1 ICLALTAE
9 QLAKK
14 NFLVKD
20 LEAVETLG
28 STSVICVDKTG
39 VLTQNQMT
47 VAHMWF
53 DNRIV
58 EADAVEYQENATY
71 DKSAPGWLAL
81 TRCATLCNRA
91 DFKQDPE
98 NLARPVL
105 QRECNGDESEAALLK
120 CVELSM
126 GNVIKSRKTNRKVCE
141 VPFNS
146 TNKYQVS
153 IHEMHT
159 GNESEDDSW
168 TYLLVMKGAPE
179 RILDRCST
187 IYIDGIDVEMNDYWR
202 AQFQRAYLDLGNL
215 GERILGFSDLRLS
228 RHDYPKGYL
237 FDEEEVNFPVDNLR
251 FLGLMSMI
259 DPPRAAALEAVA
271 KCRSAGIKV
280 IMVTGDHPIT
290 ARATARAV
298 GIISTNA
305 ETVEEIAQRLDIP
318 EDQVDPHEA
327 KACIIHG
334 NDLRNMSPDEI
345 DALLRNNTE
354 IAFARTS
361 PQQKLIV
368 VEGEYDIIDR
378 EMLQSML
385 FLGCQRQGAIVTMI
399 GNSVSDSP
407 ALKKADVGVVM
418 GISGSDVSKQ
428 VADMIFLD
436 DNFASIITGV
446 ERGRLIFDNL
456 KKSIAYTLTSTIPKI
471 APFLMYFFMGI
482 PLALA
487 TTAILCI
494 DLLTI
499 IPAISLAYEEA
510 ETDIM
515 KRKPRNQKY
524 DRLVNKRLI
533 LTAHGP
539 IGFIQTAAGFFI
551 YFLIMAE
558 NGFLPSRLFGLRKS
572 WESKSVNNLQDSY
585 GQEWTYEQR
594 KQLEFICHSAFFIAI
609 VICQWAVLII
619 CKTRR
624 NSILHQ
630 GMK

>member
-1 ICLALTAE
+1 
-9 QLAKK
+9 
-14 NFLVKD
+14 
-20 LEAVETLG
+20 
-28 STSVICVDKTG
+28 
-39 VLTQNQMT
+39 
-47 VAHMWF
+47 
-53 DNRIV
+53 
-58 EADAVEYQENATY
+58 
-71 DKSAPGWLAL
+71 
-81 TRCATLCNRA
+81 
-91 DFKQDPE
+91 
-98 NLARPVL
+98 
-105 QRECNGDESEAALLK
+105 
-120 CVELSM
+120 
-126 GNVIKSRKTNRKVCE
+126 
-141 VPFNS
+141 
-146 TNKYQVS
+146 
-153 IHEMHT
+153 
-159 GNESEDDSW
+159 
-168 TYLLVMKGAPE
+168 
-179 RILDRCST
+179 
-187 IYIDGIDVEMNDYWR
+187 
-202 AQFQRAYLDLGNL
+202 
-215 GERILGFSDLRLS
+215 
-228 RHDYPKGYL
+228 
-237 FDEEEVNFPVDNLR
+237 
-251 FLGLMSMI
+251 
-259 DPPRAAALEAVA
+259 
-271 KCRSAGIKV
+271 
-280 IMVTGDHPIT
+280 MVTGDHPIT

-630 GMK
+630 GM